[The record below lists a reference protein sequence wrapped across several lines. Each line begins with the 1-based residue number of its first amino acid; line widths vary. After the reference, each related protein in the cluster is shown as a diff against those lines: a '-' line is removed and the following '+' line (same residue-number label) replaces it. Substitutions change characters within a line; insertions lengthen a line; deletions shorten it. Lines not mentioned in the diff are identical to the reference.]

1 MNQNEAKDVDEQT
14 QLISKFR
21 QLHKKVCDHLERLV
35 KASITKQIAE
45 SKLQSWSIGFD
56 THYGDN
62 GEFDAS
68 IVQNSCVQFKGVKSG
83 DGAHFIAIFKIDGKL
98 KSLFEKY
105 NQPTEFE
112 ITVDDENGDD
122 YISISKERQI
132 HALYGCIISYNC
144 ELSREGIDNY
154 SKFVDALD
162 KSLLFTLIE

>member
-1 MNQNEAKDVDEQT
+1 MNQDVAKDVDEQT
-14 QLISKFR
+14 QLKTKFR
-21 QLHKKVCDHLERLV
+21 QQHKKVCDHLERLV
-35 KASITKQIAE
+35 KKSVKRQIVE
-45 SKLQSWSIGFD
+45 SKLQSWTIGFD

-62 GEFDAS
+62 GEFDTS
-68 IVQNSCVQFKGVKSG
+68 IVQSTCVQFKGVRSG
-83 DGAHFIAIFKIDGKL
+83 DGAHFIALFKIVGKL

-112 ITVDDENGDD
+112 IIVDDENGDD

-132 HALYGCIISYNC
+132 HSLYGCMISYNC
-144 ELSREGIDNY
+144 ELNREGIDNY